1 MNELARNEEKEGSFE
16 STHLVVFHV
25 VAADQQ
31 DGLLRHL
38 LPLPGPLHLLTSLHV
53 YTGEVTGEDKRGL
66 ALYIVVIHLYA
77 FLFSQS
83 NTYIIIII

>member
-1 MNELARNEEKEGSFE
+1 MNELARNEEKEGSLE

-53 YTGEVTGEDKRGL
+53 YTGEDKRGL
-66 ALYIVVIHLYA
+66 AIYIVVIHLYA